1 MKRSSLAVPFAAC
14 ICLGMAAP
22 VFAAEPVA
30 TTAANQVSPGERNA
44 SAIKPA
50 ATCLSDLRTFDSQM
64 QKDGYWLGATGYGY
78 GYPIGGYGGFG
89 YGYGLPMGEHPA
101 APPIGDHPVEA
112 GMGVSPAATA
122 AGYHN
127 VRPGY
132 EVRILVAS
140 ANILARHGQQQ
151 ACEDVLATTRGIYK
165 VYVADMHS
173 GRVPMADVPGWR
185 KQQIAA
191 AKPVTDKNT
200 SLRSDQLIGIEV
212 RDPKD
217 EALGSVDDIVMSPTT
232 GKIAY
237 LVIARGGIFG
247 IGEFI
252 RPGPL
257 GGLQGNYEREP
268 ARARRHQG
276 HDGGGT
282 GGELRRIRDPRS
294 LRSGESEGG
303 CLLEDAPLEH
313 KHRQFQRLIRSSITS
328 SEGTGKRKRSAPCCA
343 MHRQSKVTPSRQA
356 TARSAP

>member
-14 ICLGMAAP
+14 ICLGTAAP

-30 TTAANQVSPGERNA
+30 TTAVNQVSPGERNA

-50 ATCLSDLRTFDSQM
+50 ETCLSDLRTFDSQM
-64 QKDGYWLGATGYGY
+64 QKGGYWLGASGYGY

-132 EVRILVAS
+132 EIRILVAS
-140 ANILARHGQQQ
+140 ANILAKHGQQQ
-151 ACEDVLATTRGIYK
+151 ACEDVLATTRDIYK

-247 IGEFI
+247 IGETYVPVPWADFKVTTSVSLLVLDANAGTMAAA
-252 RPGPL
+252 PAV
-257 GGLQGNYEREP
+257 NYEEFATR
-268 ARARRHQG
+268 G
-276 HDGGGT
+276 HFDQESQKVDAYWKTHLSNIRNGG
-282 GGELRRIRDPRS
+282 
-294 LRSGESEGG
+294 
-303 CLLEDAPLEH
+303 
-313 KHRQFQRLIRSSITS
+313 
-328 SEGTGKRKRSAPCCA
+328 
-343 MHRQSKVTPSRQA
+343 SKG
-356 TARSAP
+356 